1 MTLSDW
7 LAEPVNW
14 AFLALAAPMVVAAL
28 RVVTSRNVV
37 HAALFLVLALAAS
50 AGLFILLSAEF
61 VAWVLVLVSIGAV
74 IVLFLFGIMITRA
87 PIGRETNLSHTARWP
102 AALASLAVLAV
113 TLWLIGAV
121 SDEVAGFGE
130 PLPAI
135 GTATATGILGEGFIT
150 RYLIPFEAVGFI
162 LLAALIGG
170 ITLARKDLTPAE
182 EAEEEERE
190 RV

>member
-1 MTLSDW
+1 MTFSDW

-14 AFLALAAPMVVAAL
+14 AFLALALPMTVAAV

-37 HAALFLVLALAAS
+37 HAALFLVLTLAAS
-50 AGLFILLSAEF
+50 AGMFILLSAEF
-61 VAWVLVLVSIGAV
+61 VAWVLVLVYIGAV

-87 PIGRETNLSHTARWP
+87 PIGRETDLSHAGRWP
-102 AALASLAVLAV
+102 AALASLAVLAL
-113 TLWLIGAV
+113 TLWLITAV
-121 SDEVAGFGE
+121 SGQVEGFDG
-130 PLPAI
+130 PLPAV
-135 GTATATGILGEGFIT
+135 GAATDSAILGEGFIM

-182 EAEEEERE
+182 EEEAE

>member
-7 LAEPVNW
+7 LAEPLNW
-14 AFLALAAPMVVAAL
+14 AFLAMAIPMVVAAV

-37 HAALFLVLALAAS
+37 HAALFLVLTLAAS

-61 VAWVLVLVSIGAV
+61 VAWVLVLVYIGAV

-87 PIGRETNLSHTARWP
+87 PIGRETDLSHALRWP

-113 TLWLIGAV
+113 TIWLILAA
-121 SDEVAGFGE
+121 SQQMSGFAE
-130 PLPAI
+130 PLPEV
-135 GTATATGILGEGFIT
+135 GNPTPTAVLGEGFINK
-150 RYLIPFEAVGFI
+150 YLIPFEAVGFV

-182 EAEEEERE
+182 EEERE
-190 RV
+190 QV

>member
-1 MTLSDW
+1 MTFADW
-7 LAEPVNW
+7 IAEPVNW
-14 AFLALAAPMVVAAL
+14 AFLAMAVPMVVAAL

-61 VAWVLVLVSIGAV
+61 VAWVLVLVYIGAV

-87 PIGRETNLSHTARWP
+87 PIGRETNLSHDTRWP
-102 AALASLAVLAV
+102 AALASVAVLAV
-113 TLWLIGAV
+113 TLWLIIAV
-121 SDEVAGFGE
+121 SEEVAGFGE
-130 PLPAI
+130 PLPAV
-135 GTATATGILGEGFIT
+135 GVATATGVLGEGFIN
-150 RYLIPFEAVGFI
+150 RYLIPFEAVGFV

-170 ITLARKDLTPAE
+170 VTLARKDLTPL
-182 EAEEEERE
+182 EEEEGQ

>member
-1 MTLSDW
+1 MTFSDW

-14 AFLALAAPMVVAAL
+14 AFLAMAVPMVVAAL

-37 HAALFLVLALAAS
+37 HAALFLVLTLAAT
-50 AGLFILLSAEF
+50 AGMFILLSAEF
-61 VAWVLVLVSIGAV
+61 VAWVLVLVYIGAV
-74 IVLFLFGIMITRA
+74 VVLFLFGIMITRA
-87 PIGRETNLSHTARWP
+87 PIGRESDLSHATWWP

-113 TLWLIGAV
+113 TLWLILEV
-121 SDEVAGFGE
+121 SDRIDAYRE

-135 GTATATGILGEGFIT
+135 GTATATGILGEGFINH
-150 RYLIPFEAVGFI
+150 YLIPFEAVGFV

-182 EAEEEERE
+182 EEEGAG
-190 RV
+190 V

>member
-1 MTLSDW
+1 MTFSDW
-7 LAEPVNW
+7 IAEPVNW
-14 AFLALAAPMVVAAL
+14 AFLAMAIPMVVAAL

-61 VAWVLVLVSIGAV
+61 VAWVLVLVYIGAV
-74 IVLFLFGIMITRA
+74 VVLFLFGIMITRA
-87 PIGRETNLSHTARWP
+87 PIGRETNLSHDTRWP
-102 AALASLAVLAV
+102 AAVAALGVFAV
-113 TLWLIGAV
+113 TFWLINAV
-121 SDEVAGFGE
+121 TRQVGGFGD
-130 PLPAI
+130 PLPAV
-135 GTATATGILGEGFIT
+135 GRATPTGILGEGFIN
-150 RYLIPFEAVGFI
+150 RYLIPFEAVGFV

-182 EAEEEERE
+182 EEEGA

>member
-1 MTLSDW
+1 MTFSDW
-7 LAEPVNW
+7 ITEPANW
-14 AFLALAAPMVVAAL
+14 AFLAVALPIVIAGF

-61 VAWVLVLVSIGAV
+61 VAWVLVLVYIGAV

-87 PIGRETNLSHTARWP
+87 PIGRETDLSHASSWP
-102 AALASLAVLAV
+102 AAVVAAAMFALMTSL
-113 TLWLIGAV
+113 I
-121 SDEVAGFGE
+121 VAAADQIEGFAD
-130 PLPAI
+130 PLPGI
-135 GTATATGILGEGFIT
+135 GSPTATEVLGEGIIT
-150 RYLIPFEAVGFI
+150 QYLIPFEAVGFI

-182 EAEEEERE
+182 EAERQA
-190 RV
+190 V

>member
-1 MTLSDW
+1 MTFSDW
-7 LAEPVNW
+7 LADPVNW
-14 AFLALAAPMVVAAL
+14 AFLAMAVPMVVAAL

-37 HAALFLVLALAAS
+37 HAALFLVLTLAAS

-61 VAWVLVLVSIGAV
+61 VAWVLVLVYIGAV

-87 PIGRETNLSHTARWP
+87 PIGRETDLSHNARWP
-102 AALASLAVLAV
+102 AALAALAVLAV

-121 SDEVAGFGE
+121 TDQIPGFGE
-130 PLPAI
+130 LLPAV
-135 GTATATGILGEGFIT
+135 GVPTSTGVLGEGFIN
-150 RYLIPFEAVGFI
+150 RYLIPFEAVGFL

-170 ITLARKDLTPAE
+170 ITLARKDLTPV
-182 EAEEEERE
+182 EEEEGE